1 VCGAGAFVPR
11 VRKKFFGGFLFLLS
25 RGVEEENENEKTHSF
40 SLFFASF
47 VPFFLSKNTNQR
59 SYGLSQGSPTER
71 GLRLDAAAALA
82 HALGRADVDP
92 TRVGVFGR
100 SLGGAVA
107 LALAASRP
115 EAVAAVVVE
124 NTFLSIEALA
134 PKVMPFLAPVVGPGR
149 AGNFLIRNKWRNQ
162 DAAAALVAARKE
174 ASRRGGRSPRVLL
187 ISSLDDEMLPP
198 EHMALLHA
206 LLLGDGS
213 DNNGNSSSGA
223 GGSEGNNGNGGNN
236 NCGSGAA
243 LRSPSPSPS
252 SSPPVAW
259 LPLPGAR
266 HMDAYDTHA
275 ADYWPPLVAFAADA
289 GVAATGTTPAGS
301 AVSG

>member
-1 VCGAGAFVPR
+1 M
-11 VRKKFFGGFLFLLS
+11 
-25 RGVEEENENEKTHSF
+25 
-40 SLFFASF
+40 
-47 VPFFLSKNTNQR
+47 
-59 SYGLSQGSPTER
+59 SQGSPTER

-107 LALAASRP
+107 LALAAARP

-162 DAAAALVAARKE
+162 DAAAALVSARGE
-174 ASRRGGRSPRVLL
+174 ASRRGARSPRILL

-213 DNNGNSSSGA
+213 DSNNNNNNNSVSTTASDGV
-223 GGSEGNNGNGGNN
+223 GGNGG
-236 NCGSGAA
+236 AEP
-243 LRSPSPSPS
+243 RSPVPSSPPPS
-252 SSPPVAW
+252 RSSPPVAW

>member
-1 VCGAGAFVPR
+1 MS
-11 VRKKFFGGFLFLLS
+11 FF
-25 RGVEEENENEKTHSF
+25 F
-40 SLFFASF
+40 SPF
-47 VPFFLSKNTNQR
+47 FFLSGRGRLSGARNKLTPLFLPPPRPPKNSTQKN

-71 GLRLDAAAALA
+71 GLKLDAAAALA

-107 LALAASRP
+107 LALAAARP
-115 EAVAAVVVE
+115 EALAAVVVE

-162 DAAAALVAARKE
+162 DAAAALVAARRE

-213 DNNGNSSSGA
+213 ENS
-223 GGSEGNNGNGGNN
+223 NNGNGN
-236 NCGSGAA
+236 GSAPTTGDGGGGGGATP
-243 LRSPSPSPS
+243 LSPAS
-252 SSPPVAW
+252 SSRPSPPVAW

>member
-1 VCGAGAFVPR
+1 MSR
-11 VRKKFFGGFLFLLS
+11 LRRKKLTL
-25 RGVEEENENEKTHSF
+25 SF
-40 SLFFASF
+40 SL
-47 VPFFLSKNTNQR
+47 PQNSKLKKKKKESN
-59 SYGLSQGSPTER
+59 GLSQGSPTER
-71 GLRLDAAAALA
+71 GLKLDAAAALA

-107 LALAASRP
+107 LSLAAARP

-174 ASRRGGRSPRVLL
+174 ASRRGSRSPRVLL

-213 DNNGNSSSGA
+213 DNGSDGGDDGNA
-223 GGSEGNNGNGGNN
+223 GGNGG
-236 NCGSGAA
+236 GAPP
-243 LRSPSPSPS
+243 RSPASPSR

>member
-1 VCGAGAFVPR
+1 M
-11 VRKKFFGGFLFLLS
+11 KKK
-25 RGVEEENENEKTHSF
+25 N
-40 SLFFASF
+40 SLFFL
-47 VPFFLSKNTNQR
+47 FFCKKQTEHN

-71 GLRLDAAAALA
+71 GLKLDAAAALA

-92 TRVGVFGR
+92 ARVGVFGR

-107 LALAASRP
+107 LSLAAARP
-115 EAVAAVVVE
+115 EALAAVVVE

-162 DAAAALVAARKE
+162 DAAAALVAARRE
-174 ASRRGGRSPRVLL
+174 ASRRGNRSPRVLL

-213 DNNGNSSSGA
+213 DNNNNGSDNGGGVGGGGGGDGNGNSG
-223 GGSEGNNGNGGNN
+223 GGS
-236 NCGSGAA
+236 AA
-243 LRSPSPSPS
+243 PPR

>member
-1 VCGAGAFVPR
+1 M
-11 VRKKFFGGFLFLLS
+11 
-25 RGVEEENENEKTHSF
+25 
-40 SLFFASF
+40 
-47 VPFFLSKNTNQR
+47 
-59 SYGLSQGSPTER
+59 
-71 GLRLDAAAALA
+71 
-82 HALGRADVDP
+82 
-92 TRVGVFGR
+92 
-100 SLGGAVA
+100 
-107 LALAASRP
+107 
-115 EAVAAVVVE
+115 VE

-134 PKVMPFLAPVVGPGR
+134 PKVMPFLAPFVGPGKV
-149 AGNFLIRNKWRNQ
+149 GNFLIRNKWRNQ

-174 ASRRGGRSPRVLL
+174 ASRTAKRSPRILL

-213 DNNGNSSSGA
+213 DNSNGD
-223 GGSEGNNGNGGNN
+223 GNGL
-236 NCGSGAA
+236 SAA
-243 LRSPSPSPS
+243 PRSPISPSPSPS
-252 SSPPVAW
+252 RSSPPVAW